1 MENNKKNSSAVVI
14 VILVILV
21 IVLGGY
27 IGYDKLIAKDNN
39 SNSNTVENTDKEDKN
54 KENTVEKDI
63 EYVFD
68 ENKIYNKDDSYKY
81 KVVDKNDFTGY
92 IKDTDN
98 GIIVNDTS
106 NNISYEISKK
116 YKTHLETPIFKGGPD
131 MESYKAI
138 LLNEDGTI
146 EYLKYAVFANDLKG
160 NIEYGFRLYKVNNLK
175 NVEKLYL
182 VELSSDREVSP
193 NGKTV
198 VAQTKDGMLYDL
210 YDYVY
215 GDAHLIDSSK

>member
-1 MENNKKNSSAVVI
+1 MENNKKNSSTAAI
-14 VILVILV
+14 IILVILV

-39 SNSNTVENTDKEDKN
+39 SNSDTVENTNKEDKN
-54 KENTVEKDI
+54 KDNTIEKDI

-68 ENKIYNKDDSYKY
+68 ENKIYNKDDTYKY
-81 KVVDKNDFTGY
+81 KVSDKNDFTGF

-106 NNISYEISKK
+106 NNITYEISKK
-116 YKTHLETPIFKGGPD
+116 YKTYLETTIFKGGPGMD
-131 MESYKAI
+131 NYKAI

-146 EYLKYAVFANDLKG
+146 EYLKYDVFANDLKG
-160 NIEYGFRLYKVNNLK
+160 NIKYGFRLYKVNNLK

-182 VELSSDREVSP
+182 VELSSDRQVSP
-193 NGKTV
+193 NGTTV

-215 GDAHLIDSSK
+215 GDTHLIDSSK

>member
-27 IGYDKLIAKDNN
+27 IGYDKLIVKDNN

-98 GIIVNDTS
+98 GIIVNDIS

-182 VELSSDREVSP
+182 VFFFL
-193 NGKTV
+193 
-198 VAQTKDGMLYDL
+198 L
-210 YDYVY
+210 
-215 GDAHLIDSSK
+215 

>member
-1 MENNKKNSSAVVI
+1 MENNKKNSSTVVI

-21 IVLGGY
+21 IALGGY

-39 SNSNTVENTDKEDKN
+39 SNSDTVENTNKEDKN
-54 KENTVEKDI
+54 KDNTIEKDI

-68 ENKIYNKDDSYKY
+68 ENKIYNKDDTYKY
-81 KVVDKNDFTGY
+81 KVSDKNDFTGF

-106 NNISYEISKK
+106 NNITYEISKK
-116 YKTHLETPIFKGGPD
+116 YKTYLETTIFKGGPGMD
-131 MESYKAI
+131 NYKAI

-146 EYLKYAVFANDLKG
+146 EYLKYDEFANDLKG
-160 NIEYGFRLYKVNNLK
+160 NIKYGFRLYKVNNLK

-215 GDAHLIDSSK
+215 GDTHLIDSSK